1 MKSLFASVVAVV
13 LWCVVSSS
21 LYAQQQLPSPE
32 AARDL
37 AERVMQRVA
46 KDDIEGGLATLKP
59 YWLMGPGEFDAI
71 AEKVKL
77 QLPLLRQRFGKA
89 IGYEFIRDEKVGT
102 SLHQFTY
109 LQRFEKH
116 ATRWVFIFY
125 RGEKDW
131 LLNSFWFDDNT
142 RALFQ

>member
-1 MKSLFASVVAVV
+1 VKNSYASFIAGVLLCVASFSV
-13 LWCVVSSS
+13 
-21 LYAQQQLPSPE
+21 YAQQLLPSPE
-32 AARDL
+32 SARDL

-59 YWLMGPGEFDAI
+59 YWLLGPGEFDAI

-77 QLPLLRQRFGKA
+77 QLPLIRQRFGKA
-89 IGYEFIRDEKVGT
+89 IGYELIRNEKVGT
-102 SLHQFTY
+102 SLLQFTY

-116 ATRWVFIFY
+116 AARWIFIFY

>member
-1 MKSLFASVVAVV
+1 MKSLFACVVAVV
-13 LWCVVSSS
+13 LWCAVSSS
-21 LYAQQQLPSPE
+21 VYAQQQLPSPE

-59 YWLMGPGEFDAI
+59 YWLLGPGEFDAI

-77 QLPLLRQRFGKA
+77 QLPLIRQRFGKA
-89 IGYEFIRDEKVGT
+89 IGYEFIKDEKVGA
-102 SLHQFTY
+102 SLRQFTY

-116 ATRWVFIFY
+116 TARWIFIFY

>member
-1 MKSLFASVVAVV
+1 
-13 LWCVVSSS
+13 
-21 LYAQQQLPSPE
+21 
-32 AARDL
+32 
-37 AERVMQRVA
+37 MQRVA
-46 KDDIEGGLATLKP
+46 KDDIEGGLGTLKP
-59 YWLMGPGEFDAI
+59 YWLMGPGEFDAV

-89 IGYEFIRDEKVGT
+89 IGFEFVRDEKVGT
-102 SLHQFTY
+102 SLRQFTY

-116 ATRWVFIFY
+116 ATRWVFIFC